1 MSQRRGRWL
10 QTGYSTMSLKI
21 CLHIS
26 TFNPGGAERQIVN
39 LARELAGRGHQVI
52 LLHEQKD
59 VQQTHYLEAICDQGV
74 ELIYAFSPDFLKHG
88 ILQSRRRPE
97 FFGNIPATRPIRL
110 AILYLAGALVQL
122 KPDIVHSYLDV
133 TNCTGGY
140 AAFLAEVPVH
150 LASFRNVDPH
160 TGRFPWADLT
170 LPLYRYLL
178 ANTTQYFEANS
189 KAGVEHYA
197 RWLDIDPGRIA
208 YTPNGIDPAVYMAQ
222 AGSTPG
228 EIRQALGLPAAS
240 PIVLTLARFSQEKS
254 PEAMLDIFARV
265 HAAHPEARYVIAG
278 SGMTWDGEMGA
289 MVRERGLEDAVHLL
303 GVRSDVAALL
313 SCADVFLLPSRVEGF
328 PNAIME
334 AMTAGVPVVAS
345 NVGGVPDLVRHG
357 KDGFL
362 HAAEDLDGMAESVK
376 TLLADTVTRN
386 RFGENGRQR
395 VLEEF
400 SLQKLGDRVLARYA
414 ELLEKSGR

>member
-1 MSQRRGRWL
+1 MSQRQPRWL
-10 QTGYSTMSLKI
+10 QLGYSTMPLKI

-39 LARELAGRGHQVI
+39 LARELAGRGQRVT

-59 VQQTHYLEAICDQGV
+59 VQKTHYLDAIREKGV
-74 ELIYAFSPDFLKHG
+74 ELVYAFAPDFLKQG
-88 ILQSRRRPE
+88 IMQSRRRPE
-97 FFGNIPATRPIRL
+97 FFGNIPAARSIRMV
-110 AILYLAGALVQL
+110 ILYLAGALAQL
-122 KPDIVHSYLDV
+122 KPDIVHSYLDL
-133 TNCTGGY
+133 TNCTGGC
-140 AAFLAEVPVH
+140 AAFLAEAPVH
-150 LASFRNVDPH
+150 LASFRNVDPR

-178 ANTTQYFEANS
+178 ANTSQYFEANS
-189 KAGVEHYA
+189 RAGVLHYA
-197 RWLDIDPGRIA
+197 RWLDIDPGSIA
-208 YTPNGIDPAVYMAQ
+208 YTPNGIDPSVYMSPG
-222 AGSTPG
+222 AGSPR
-228 EIRQALGLPAAS
+228 ELREALALPPAA
-240 PIVLTLARFSQEKS
+240 PIVMTLARFSQEKS

-265 HAAHPEARYVIAG
+265 HAAHPEAHYVIAG
-278 SGMTWDGEMGA
+278 SGMTDDGEMGA
-289 MVRERGLEDAVHLL
+289 MVRERGLEGTVHLL
-303 GVRSDVAALL
+303 GVRSDVAPLL

-357 KDGFL
+357 EDGFL
-362 HAAEDLDGMAESVK
+362 HEAGDVEGMAESVRR
-376 TLLADTVTRN
+376 LLADTETRTRLGN
-386 RFGENGRQR
+386 GGRQR
-395 VLEEF
+395 ILEEF